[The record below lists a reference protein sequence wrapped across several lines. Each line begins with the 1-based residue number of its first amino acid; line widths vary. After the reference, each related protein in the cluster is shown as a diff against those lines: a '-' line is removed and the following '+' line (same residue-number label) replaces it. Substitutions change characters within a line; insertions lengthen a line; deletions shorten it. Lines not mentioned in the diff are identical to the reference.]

1 MTTTAPATSPTRSS
15 RPPISS
21 LYVAKAFAAL
31 LVVIGHTPMGIVQEW
46 IYPLTLSAVPI
57 FFLISGYFLYSPDES
72 KSAERAWHS
81 IKKIVPIF
89 LIVTLIYWLMIL
101 PNHGNTVR
109 SWEQVWHFLIYGQL
123 TTVHLWFLMAMIQ
136 GLCVL
141 GLALHWR
148 LGRYLWV
155 FVPLMLTALL
165 GGRYSFL
172 ITGGEQRNLIYV
184 FNSVSYALPFMSAG
198 YLIKKYEDKIP
209 TRFPWVVLTLLMLA
223 LAIVE
228 QPLLRSYGYNHG
240 EGPYI
245 GSFLFAVALFFT
257 GITHKGF
264 GTGSWAETVGA
275 KYSGNI
281 YYFHIAVAT
290 VIAPIFIKLGA
301 GSFYMQT
308 GAIWVFA
315 GSLLL
320 AFIIVK
326 LQDRLGIYILQ

>member
-1 MTTTAPATSPTRSS
+1 MTTTAPATSPARSS
-15 RPPISS
+15 RPPVSS

-31 LVVIGHTPMGIVQEW
+31 LVVIGHTPIDLFKVGV
-46 IYPLTLSAVPI
+46 YPLTLSAVPI

-72 KSAERAWHS
+72 KSAGRAWRS
-81 IKKIVPIF
+81 IKKIIPIF

-123 TTVHLWFLMAMIQ
+123 TTVHLWFLMAMLQ

-172 ITGGEQRNLIYV
+172 ITGGEQQNLIYV

-209 TRFPWVVLTLLMLA
+209 THFPWVVLTLLMMA

-228 QPLLRSYGYNHG
+228 QPLLRSYGYNDG

-315 GSLLL
+315 ASLLL
-320 AFIIVK
+320 AFVIVK
-326 LQDRLGIYILQ
+326 LQDRLGIHILQ

>member
-1 MTTTAPATSPTRSS
+1 
-15 RPPISS
+15 
-21 LYVAKAFAAL
+21 
-31 LVVIGHTPMGIVQEW
+31 
-46 IYPLTLSAVPI
+46 
-57 FFLISGYFLYSPDES
+57 
-72 KSAERAWHS
+72 
-81 IKKIVPIF
+81 
-89 LIVTLIYWLMIL
+89 MIL
-101 PNHGNTVR
+101 PNHGNIVR
-109 SWEQVWHFLIYGQL
+109 SWEQIRHFFIYGQL
-123 TTVHLWFLMAMIQ
+123 TTVHLWFLMAMLQ

-141 GLALHWR
+141 GLALRWR
-148 LGRYLWV
+148 LGRYLWA

-172 ITGGEQRNLIYV
+172 ITGGEQQNLIYV

-228 QPLLRSYGYNHG
+228 QPLLRSCGYNHG

-257 GITHKGF
+257 GITHKSF

-281 YYFHIAVAT
+281 YYFHIAVTT
-290 VIAPIFIKLGA
+290 VIARIFIKLGT

-315 GSLLL
+315 ASLLL

>member
-1 MTTTAPATSPTRSS
+1 M
-15 RPPISS
+15 
-21 LYVAKAFAAL
+21 
-31 LVVIGHTPMGIVQEW
+31 
-46 IYPLTLSAVPI
+46 
-57 FFLISGYFLYSPDES
+57 
-72 KSAERAWHS
+72 
-81 IKKIVPIF
+81 
-89 LIVTLIYWLMIL
+89 
-101 PNHGNTVR
+101 
-109 SWEQVWHFLIYGQL
+109 WHFLIYGQL
-123 TTVHLWFLMAMIQ
+123 TTVHLWFLMAMLQ

-141 GLALHWR
+141 GLALRWR

-172 ITGGEQRNLIYV
+172 ITGGEQQNLIYV

-257 GITHKGF
+257 GITHKSF

-290 VIAPIFIKLGA
+290 VIAPIFVKLGA
-301 GSFYMQT
+301 GPFYMQT

-315 GSLLL
+315 ASLLL
-320 AFIIVK
+320 AFVIVK
-326 LQDRLGIYILQ
+326 LQDRLGIHILQ

>member
-1 MTTTAPATSPTRSS
+1 MTTTAPATSPVRSS

-31 LVVIGHTPMGIVQEW
+31 LVVIGHTPMGIAKEW
-46 IYPLTLSAVPI
+46 LYPLTLSAVPI

-72 KSAERAWHS
+72 KSAERAWRS

-123 TTVHLWFLMAMIQ
+123 TTVHLWFLMAMLQ

-172 ITGGEQRNLIYV
+172 ITGGEQQNLIYV

-245 GSFLFAVALFFT
+245 GSFVTAILIFIWALQ
-257 GITHKGF
+257 HKSF
-264 GTGSWAETVGA
+264 GAGTWAETIGA

-290 VIAPIFIKLGA
+290 IISKVLYAAGMGPVYEQLGSALVFVGSIAVAYVI
-301 GSFYMQT
+301 
-308 GAIWVFA
+308 VR
-315 GSLLL
+315 
-320 AFIIVK
+320 
-326 LQDRLGIYILQ
+326 LQDKIGIHILK